1 MYFFLHFGWLRKKNA
16 QQKHIRIIPFFLL
29 PSVTPPFFFLS
40 ARHDQELSPNFALH
54 LGRMKHFQGDASLRS
69 SGWECLEGGVKIFW
83 VTWWEVAPGCHN
95 VHGGWTIRLIFLK
108 IYRIVF
114 LVDEMFIDLSK
125 KSSQIYRI
133 TGHIYQWDISRN
145 LDIFFRKQPELQPG
159 SLCERLVRFGDVLTK
174 KNVFFLGPCEF
185 KFVVFFSKKDP
196 QRELQLFLL
205 LGWETDVLKA
215 NYFWGVHQFH
225 LAYLGCL
232 FGEVLRFFDLET
244 NSHLH

>member
-1 MYFFLHFGWLRKKNA
+1 MTKNFPP
-16 QQKHIRIIPFFLL
+16 ILL
-29 PSVTPPFFFLS
+29 CTWGEWTISKVMRLCIHPVGS
-40 ARHDQELSPNFALH
+40 AGS
-54 LGRMKHFQGDASLRS
+54 
-69 SGWECLEGGVKIFW
+69 GGVKIFW
-83 VTWWEVAPGCHN
+83 VTWWEVAPGCPWWLN
-95 VHGGWTIRLIFLK
+95 YQGDIFEDLSH
-108 IYRIVF
+108 VF

-159 SLCERLVRFGDVLTK
+159 SLCERLVRFGDVLAQK
-174 KNVFFLGPCEF
+174 IGVFLGPCEF
-185 KFVVFFSKKDP
+185 EFVVFFSKKDP
-196 QRELQLFLL
+196 RKELQLFLL